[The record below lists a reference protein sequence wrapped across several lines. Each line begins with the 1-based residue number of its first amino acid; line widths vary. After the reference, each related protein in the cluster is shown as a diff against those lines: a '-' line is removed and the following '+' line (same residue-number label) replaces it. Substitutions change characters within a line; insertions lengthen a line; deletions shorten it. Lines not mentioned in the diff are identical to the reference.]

1 MKVTLIVLAVIFTPL
16 LEQSEETRLLKIRKL
31 FYQATEESESADL
44 LNAMLIEPF
53 TSIDLT
59 LQGYKGMSFMLLSKY
74 SFNPYD
80 KIYYF
85 KKGSSILDKAI
96 EEDKGNIE
104 LRFLRYTVQSEAP
117 MFLNYRSALSSDL
130 TFIQTQVNNI
140 KDFDL
145 KNRINNFLYYQTLV
159 ATETN

>member
-1 MKVTLIVLAVIFTPL
+1 MKATLIVLAVIFTPL
-16 LEQSEETRLLKIRKL
+16 LEQSGETRLLKIRKL
-31 FYQATEESESADL
+31 FYQSTEEAESADI
-44 LNAMLIEPF
+44 LNAMLLEPF
-53 TSIDLT
+53 TSSDLT

-74 SFNPYD
+74 SFNPYE

-96 EEDKGNIE
+96 EEDKENIE
-104 LRFLRYTVQSEAP
+104 LRYLRYTVQSEAP
-117 MFLNYRSALSSDL
+117 VILNYRSALSSDL

-145 KNRINNFLYYQTLV
+145 KNRINNFLYYQTHV